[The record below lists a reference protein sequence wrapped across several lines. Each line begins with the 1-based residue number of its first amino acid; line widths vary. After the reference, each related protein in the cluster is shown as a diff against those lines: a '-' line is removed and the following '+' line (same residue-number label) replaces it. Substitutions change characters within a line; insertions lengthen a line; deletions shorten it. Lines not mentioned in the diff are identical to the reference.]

1 MARKSK
7 VELSPHYN
15 EIVDLLLDGYTGRS
29 VSAYLDNQYGEKISH
44 VSITKFKNNKLN
56 IEEAIKTHEILQ
68 RKQNGEDTSVE
79 KNSVDNS
86 DKTPGEI
93 AEEKI
98 NAVAENNAT
107 VQAKFINKINSGI
120 DTLNMIREG
129 IAHAYES
136 DLLINYF
143 DDDSIPDDKKVN
155 TLINLSKMDLDW
167 MKNNDIVNEV
177 NVNNTL
183 NDLIDDN
190 LINEIMSD
198 EKDVIK

>member
-15 EIVDLLLDGYTGRS
+15 EIVDLLLEGYDSRS
-29 VSAYLDNQYGEKISH
+29 VSAYLENQYGEKISH
-44 VSITKFKNNKLN
+44 VAIYNFQKNKLN
-56 IEEAIKTHEILQ
+56 VEEAIKTHEILQ
-68 RKQNGEDTSVE
+68 RKQNGEDTKVSDDSE
-79 KNSVDNS
+79 NDD

-98 NAVAENNAT
+98 KAVAENNAT

-129 IAHAYES
+129 IAHAYDS
-136 DLLINYF
+136 NLLIDYF
-143 DDDSIPDDKKVN
+143 KDESVSDDKKVN
-155 TLINLSKMDLDW
+155 TLINLAKMDLDW
-167 MKNNDIVNEV
+167 MKNTDIVNEV

-183 NDLIDDN
+183 DNLIDDN
-190 LINEIMSD
+190 LINEIMGD
-198 EKDVIK
+198 GKDVT

>member
-15 EIVDLLLDGYTGRS
+15 EIVDLLLEGYDSRS
-29 VSAYLDNQYGEKISH
+29 VSAYLENQYGEKISH
-44 VSITKFKNNKLN
+44 VAIYNFQKNKLN
-56 IEEAIKTHEILQ
+56 VEEAIKTHEILQ
-68 RKQNGEDTSVE
+68 RKQNGEDTKVSDDSE
-79 KNSVDNS
+79 NDD

-98 NAVAENNAT
+98 KAVAENNAT

-129 IAHAYES
+129 IAHAYDS
-136 DLLINYF
+136 NLLIDYF
-143 DDDSIPDDKKVN
+143 KDESVSDDKKVN
-155 TLINLSKMDLDW
+155 TLINLAKMDLDW

>member
-15 EIVDLLLDGYTGRS
+15 EIVDLLLEGYDSRS
-29 VSAYLDNQYGEKISH
+29 VSAYLENQYNEKISH
-44 VSITKFKNNKLN
+44 VAIYNFQKNKLN
-56 IEEAIKTHEILQ
+56 VEEAIKTHEILQ
-68 RKQNGEDTSVE
+68 RKQNGEDTKVSDDSE
-79 KNSVDNS
+79 NDD

-98 NAVAENNAT
+98 KAVAENNAT

-129 IAHAYES
+129 IAHAYDS
-136 DLLINYF
+136 NLLIDYF
-143 DDDSIPDDKKVN
+143 KDESVSDDKKVN
-155 TLINLSKMDLDW
+155 TLINLAKMDLDW
-167 MKNNDIVNEV
+167 MKNTDIVNEV

-183 NDLIDDN
+183 DNLIDDN
-190 LINEIMSD
+190 LINEIMGD
-198 EKDVIK
+198 GKDVT

>member
-15 EIVDLLLDGYTGRS
+15 EIVDLLLEGYDSRS
-29 VSAYLDNQYGEKISH
+29 VSAYLENQYGEKISH
-44 VSITKFKNNKLN
+44 VAIYNFQKNKLN
-56 IEEAIKTHEILQ
+56 VEEAIKTHEILQ
-68 RKQNGEDTSVE
+68 RKQNGEDTKVSDDSE
-79 KNSVDNS
+79 NDD

-98 NAVAENNAT
+98 KAVAENNAT

-129 IAHAYES
+129 IAHAYDS
-136 DLLINYF
+136 NLLIDYF
-143 DDDSIPDDKKVN
+143 EDESVSDDKKVN
-155 TLINLSKMDLDW
+155 TLINLAKMDLDW
-167 MKNNDIVNEV
+167 MKNTDIVNEV

-183 NDLIDDN
+183 DNLIDDN

-198 EKDVIK
+198 GKDVT

>member
-15 EIVDLLLDGYTGRS
+15 EIVDLLLDGYDSRS
-29 VSAYLDNQYGEKISH
+29 VSAYLENQYGEKISH
-44 VSITKFKNNKLN
+44 VAIYNFQKNKLN
-56 IEEAIKTHEILQ
+56 VEEAIKTHEILQ
-68 RKQNGEDTSVE
+68 RKQNGEDTKVSDDSE
-79 KNSVDNS
+79 NDD

-98 NAVAENNAT
+98 KAVAENNAT

-129 IAHAYES
+129 IAHAYDS
-136 DLLINYF
+136 NLLIDYF
-143 DDDSIPDDKKVN
+143 KDESVSDDKKVN
-155 TLINLSKMDLDW
+155 TLINLAKMDLDW
-167 MKNNDIVNEV
+167 MKNTDIVNEV

-183 NDLIDDN
+183 DNLIDDN
-190 LINEIMSD
+190 LINEIMGD
-198 EKDVIK
+198 GKDVT